1 MASDNIFNRMYL
13 TTNNVLYEIDKE
25 SRMQDLV
32 NLYKQR
38 LSNRLVNTSQSCM
51 IYDAACLG
59 LTRDADHNQIVHGF
73 IEYAIICHQ
82 NVIPDNVGPGSVL
95 GGVLGEIGPEY
106 PRALDLKTQKYNV
119 LFLNPFWNPYDQGP
133 FPLADLIHDSD
144 PRADLMG
151 KPNQINK
158 KTGGAARL
166 GGWGYI
172 NIMNNKWG
180 GSRPFLR
187 KAVINSSIRPIVISH
202 EDCFDEISRDFFVK
216 SGKKDKWEDIN
227 PSTASTLISPLN
239 TNVRIMNNIEIP
251 RIASVDYPDQ
261 LAYADSLGIQEVKN
275 ARKNSELQEITTDKR
290 CDHIRNFMGLDA
302 AQHVLYVGDCAGPTT
317 GDAAILC
324 RTNVGP
330 IPIEPFLGN
339 GLNSENITGGGKLL
353 QSVAGGTMECGE

>member
-187 KAVINSSIRPIVISH
+187 KAVINSSIRPIVISQ
-202 EDCFDEISRDFFVK
+202 EKMQQVQEALK
-216 SGKKDKWEDIN
+216 TGKTKASICRNFSIKR
-227 PSTASTLISPLN
+227 STLYDALNRITSRNNLNQDHSPD
-239 TNVRIMNNIEIP
+239 
-251 RIASVDYPDQ
+251 SVQ
-261 LAYADSLGIQEVKN
+261 
-275 ARKNSELQEITTDKR
+275 
-290 CDHIRNFMGLDA
+290 
-302 AQHVLYVGDCAGPTT
+302 
-317 GDAAILC
+317 
-324 RTNVGP
+324 
-330 IPIEPFLGN
+330 
-339 GLNSENITGGGKLL
+339 
-353 QSVAGGTMECGE
+353 